1 MKPGSRSRI
10 DINLADK
17 NDEMDSDTSSIL
29 FRRSY
34 DGRNNV
40 IRRKAQKKALISAT
54 GSAKSKYNKSSIAEL
69 ET

>member
-1 MKPGSRSRI
+1 MKPGNRSRI
-10 DINLADK
+10 DLNLADIK

-40 IRRKAQKKALISAT
+40 IRRKA
-54 GSAKSKYNKSSIAEL
+54 
-69 ET
+69 